1 MCYNNSNQNDEL
13 SNNGGVKPTTA
24 LRYIHTETPC
34 KTMFRDGEKIIR
46 LNKKKLGQWSTRII
60 YIQT

>member
-46 LNKKKLGQWSTRII
+46 LNKKKLGQ
-60 YIQT
+60 